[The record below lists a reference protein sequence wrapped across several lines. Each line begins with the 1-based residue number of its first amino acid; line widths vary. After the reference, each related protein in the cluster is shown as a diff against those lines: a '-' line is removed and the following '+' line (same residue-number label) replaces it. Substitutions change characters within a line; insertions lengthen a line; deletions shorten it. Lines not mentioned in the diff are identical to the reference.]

1 MDFSVNTMN
10 SRSAPTT
17 LRRYKASAFN
27 FWNLAIA
34 DFPLAVCAALV
45 EISPTIFPSLLTASK
60 ANFPPHF
67 TWSDRPEKPMPLKC
81 SGRQCITTHRSA
93 SSCAVVFAILS
104 SSSTPARASVPPL
117 PASSSC
123 AARSLPPDPGLS
135 CRWRNIAPAGARGG
149 NRSPPRWAASRS
161 CRSG

>member
-10 SRSAPTT
+10 SRTAPTT

-34 DFPLAVCAALV
+34 DLPLAVCAALV
-45 EISPTIFPSLLTASK
+45 EISPTIFPSLLTVSK

-67 TWSDRPEKPMPLKC
+67 TWSTRPEKLTPLKC

-93 SSCAVVFAILS
+93 ASCAVVFDILS
-104 SSSTPARASVPPL
+104 SSSTPALTSAPPL
-117 PASSSC
+117 PASSLC
-123 AARSLPPDPGLS
+123 AARNWPPDPCPL
-135 CRWRNIAPAGARGG
+135 CRWRNIAPAGARS
-149 NRSPPRWAASRS
+149 RSRLRLRWAASRS
-161 CRSG
+161 FR